1 MSGKKEVNLSGLRQN
16 KGVWLVKVPKYLSQ
30 QWEKVTEKG
39 EVGKIS
45 IEKYVCFTLNEEL
58 AAMTAAGEKEE
69 SLQAPREYPFTMHT
83 VGAQTMAI
91 FSQTDADA
99 ECEISGL
106 FVPFIFS
113 LEGTVV
119 HRAECRPVVSDS
131 YMKLKRLQ
139 VESVKPQRL
148 VQQLDRA
155 VATVFRPVANHDF
168 NLEYEKKKKSDGK
181 MVRADRQLVL
191 DLLFSAFEKHQYY
204 SFKDLVDITKQPVTY
219 LKEIMREIGV
229 CNRKGAH
236 KSTWELK
243 PEYRHYQPSEEEEQ
257 KSPNSI

>member
-1 MSGKKEVNLSGLRQN
+1 MSDKKEVNLSGLRQN
-16 KGVWLVKVPKYLSQ
+16 KSVWLVKVPKYLSQ

-45 IEKYVCFTLNEEL
+45 IEKKQGKTEVCFTLNEEL

-83 VGAQTMAI
+83 VGAQTMVV
-91 FSQTDADA
+91 FSQADAD
-99 ECEISGL
+99 E
-106 FVPFIFS
+106 VS

-131 YMKLKRLQ
+131 YMKVKRLQ

-155 VATVFRPVANHDF
+155 VATVFKPVANHDF

-229 CNRKGAH
+229 CNRKGVH

-243 PEYRHYQPSEEEEQ
+243 PEYRHHQPSEEEEQ
-257 KSPNSI
+257 KSPSSI